1 MSTESSASLER
12 CLFRAGAAHP
22 FLREPIEGMG
32 RVEDGSI
39 GGLATDGA
47 NLYFRPGAEPGDAAV
62 GHLLMHCLFRH
73 MLSPERAVRPLW
85 DLACDMAAEYL
96 RTEFF
101 PGGEG
106 QLTRLVI
113 ADALPEGVDPRVAP
127 AVYRAL
133 MDLFPDELEPL
144 RGRFA
149 RDDHRYWYAPPPR
162 NLFPPGTA
170 PGGSPGEGKGDGPA
184 AYRAWQEEVLD
195 ALWPSADEL
204 PGGAS
209 RTGRYGLAPGSRQ
222 ERMLLREQGRY
233 DFTRYLRRFSTTQE
247 ELRLDLSGFD
257 YIPYC
262 YGLERYGNMPLIEPL
277 ETVESHK
284 VESLVIAIDTSGSC
298 TRPVVERFFAEIERI
313 LMRHD
318 QFFRRMDLH
327 LMQCDAVLQSDVAIH
342 CREDWERYRRD
353 LVVRGRGGTDF
364 RPVFRRVEEL
374 RARGELKD
382 LKGLL
387 YFTDGDGAY
396 PQKKPPYETAF
407 VFSTRRAL
415 EVKKP
420 EWIVPL
426 VLN

>member
-1 MSTESSASLER
+1 
-12 CLFRAGAAHP
+12 
-22 FLREPIEGMG
+22 
-32 RVEDGSI
+32 
-39 GGLATDGA
+39 
-47 NLYFRPGAEPGDAAV
+47 
-62 GHLLMHCLFRH
+62 
-73 MLSPERAVRPLW
+73 
-85 DLACDMAAEYL
+85 
-96 RTEFF
+96 
-101 PGGEG
+101 
-106 QLTRLVI
+106 
-113 ADALPEGVDPRVAP
+113 
-127 AVYRAL
+127 
-133 MDLFPDELEPL
+133 
-144 RGRFA
+144 
-149 RDDHRYWYAPPPR
+149 
-162 NLFPPGTA
+162 
-170 PGGSPGEGKGDGPA
+170 
-184 AYRAWQEEVLD
+184 
-195 ALWPSADEL
+195 
-204 PGGAS
+204 
-209 RTGRYGLAPGSRQ
+209 
-222 ERMLLREQGRY
+222 MLLREQGRY

-353 LVVRGRGGTDF
+353 LVVKGRGGTDF
-364 RPVFRRVEEL
+364 RPVFRRVEAL
-374 RARGELKD
+374 RARGELRD

>member
-1 MSTESSASLER
+1 MKQRTRQTIAAGLSAL
-12 CLFRAGAAHP
+12 LF
-22 FLREPIEGMG
+22 FW
-32 RVEDGSI
+32 
-39 GGLATDGA
+39 
-47 NLYFRPGAEPGDAAV
+47 Y
-62 GHLLMHCLFRH
+62 
-73 MLSPERAVRPLW
+73 LSPGMRT
-85 DLACDMAAEYL
+85 L
-96 RTEFF
+96 R
-101 PGGEG
+101 
-106 QLTRLVI
+106 
-113 ADALPEGVDPRVAP
+113 ALPEGVDPRVAP

-149 RDDHRYWYAPPPR
+149 RDDHRYWYAPPPQ
-162 NLFPPGTA
+162 NLFPPGAA
-170 PGGSPGEGKGDGPA
+170 PGGSPEGGKGDGPA
-184 AYRAWQEEVLD
+184 AWRAWQEEALD
-195 ALWPSADEL
+195 ALWPSTDEL